1 MTHVREQPE
10 CLVPKHP
17 SDTRWSARAYA
28 SEAFYRVFT
37 SFKVLSRR
45 SPWTL
50 FRIAAHEMKQM
61 NWPNT
66 WRPIALMCE
75 LWNDI
80 LQCFNSSSKLLQ
92 SNTMELTPATGVLKS
107 LDKFLEE
114 CRGKFDY
121 YEQQAGDRCGSSTY
135 KSEGQRVPKRKSYLS
150 DGDARDAVEGM
161 PSQQRFK
168 VNAFYVII
176 DQLKS
181 ALEKRIEA
189 YSLVLQIVRVL
200 TKYESM
206 SDEDID
212 VAMLSQDVPR

>member
-1 MTHVREQPE
+1 M
-10 CLVPKHP
+10 
-17 SDTRWSARAYA
+17 
-28 SEAFYRVFT
+28 
-37 SFKVLSRR
+37 
-45 SPWTL
+45 
-50 FRIAAHEMKQM
+50 
-61 NWPNT
+61 
-66 WRPIALMCE
+66 
-75 LWNDI
+75 
-80 LQCFNSSSKLLQ
+80 
-92 SNTMELTPATGVLKS
+92 
-107 LDKFLEE
+107 
-114 CRGKFDY
+114 
-121 YEQQAGDRCGSSTY
+121 
-135 KSEGQRVPKRKSYLS
+135 
-150 DGDARDAVEGM
+150 EGM